1 MDQSCQQI
9 LCYLKLL
16 VDIIDAQLF
25 ETVGI
30 KDFEPVNVENAD
42 RIGHLSSGAHGSV
55 HTLDDPIK
63 EFVIDGFGKGIPY
76 RGRLHDIEWD
86 VIDGASSTA
95 SLGLDDARRK
105 SLG

>member
-1 MDQSCQQI
+1 MDQWCQQRSS
-9 LCYLKLL
+9 YLKLL
-16 VDIIDAQLF
+16 VDVIDAQLF

-30 KDFEPVNVENAD
+30 KDFEAVNIENAD

-63 EFVIDGFGKGIPY
+63 EFVIDCFGKGISY
-76 RGRLHDIEWD
+76 RSRLHDIEWD
-86 VIDGASSTA
+86 VIDGASSAT